1 MARRAAKKAKVWAT
15 GDVIDADSMNALQ
28 QAADNALAL
37 ARTNEADISALESGS
52 THSMTA
58 DVQEPTVPDNLA
70 VSVGLLPVWK
80 AGADVLLRSGIVD
93 VSATAATTL
102 KAGTVLA
109 TGLALKAS
117 QTYAVWLLNG
127 GALEHNTLA
136 VNSTGKSVTLTAD
149 QTFPQGTTL
158 MLITENDI

>member
-1 MARRAAKKAKVWAT
+1 MATKSEAAKVWQT
-15 GDVIDADSMNALQ
+15 GEVITAADMNALQ

-37 ARTNEADISALESGS
+37 AQTNEQDIASLESG
-52 THSMTA
+52 TVHSMVA
-58 DVQEPTVPDNLA
+58 DTQTPTVPDNLA

-93 VSATAATTL
+93 VSATAETEL

-109 TGLALKAS
+109 TGLTLKAS

-127 GALEHNTLA
+127 GTMEHNTVS
-136 VNSTGKSVTLTAD
+136 VNSTGKSITLTAD
-149 QTFPQGTTL
+149 QTFPAGTTL
-158 MLITENDI
+158 MLITENEI